1 MENEK
6 LLESIR
12 NLCKNSNISIT
23 KLEEELKFSQGLI
36 SRWKDKVP
44 NLERII
50 DIADYFD
57 VSIDEVIGRDQYTIN
72 NDFLN
77 ILYQKTIN
85 KKIIWSTYN
94 NKQDESGI
102 KQYSQEFN
110 TDLFTEKEE
119 FEEWVEHNQQM
130 SYYFEYLGGY
140 ISIYALY
147 ESFNIDTP
155 REIKMFIQPDI
166 RAELIPQDFSM
177 KQLYPLWLKILTSL
191 EENVPD
197 KIKAEDLKQQFISG

>member
-110 TDLFTEKEE
+110 TDLFTGREE
-119 FEEWVEHNQQM
+119 FEEWVEYNQQM

>member
-57 VSIDEVIGRDQYTIN
+57 VSIDEVIGRDPYTIN